1 MVLRQLSDT
10 TARQQPSPQATVQ
23 RKIVGFH
30 QDEAQ
35 DWVADLECGHKQH
48 VRHQPP
54 WLNRPWV
61 VSPEGRRSR
70 IGYYLDC
77 KCCDQGA
84 QESTP
89 C

>member
-1 MVLRQLSDT
+1 M
-10 TARQQPSPQATVQ
+10 Q

-35 DWVADLECGHKQH
+35 DWVADLACGHKQH

-61 VSPEGRRSR
+61 VSPEGRHSH
-70 IGYYLDC
+70 IGYFLDC
-77 KCCDQGA
+77 KGCDQGA
-84 QESTP
+84 QESVQSIIAGVRGY
-89 C
+89 